1 MKGEMIREARLGE
14 KMGIPD
20 TSGLKEGIKV
30 AKKILVVDDEEA
42 IVEFVDINLHRAGYE
57 VVKAYN
63 GQEALDRL
71 HSESPDLMVLDVMLP
86 DMDGFEVCKRVRAT
100 HTLPIIML
108 TARAEDMDK
117 IRGLEIGADDYMVKP
132 FNPWE
137 LIARIQAI
145 LRRLTPARSEEV
157 SKINYGT
164 MTIDPLGRKVWKKGN
179 LIELTPREYDL
190 LLLFSSH
197 PGKIFTREQVR
208 KEIWGHE
215 FIEERSIDVHIRRL
229 RDKIED
235 NPMDP
240 QYILTIWGVGYK
252 SNPKLGNEPSK

>member
-1 MKGEMIREARLGE
+1 M
-14 KMGIPD
+14 
-20 TSGLKEGIKV
+20 

-57 VVKAYN
+57 VVKAHN
-63 GQEALDRL
+63 GTEALNKL

-86 DMDGFEVCKRVRAT
+86 DIDGFEVLKKARMT
-100 HTLPIIML
+100 HTIPIIML
-108 TARAEDMDK
+108 TARGEDMDK
-117 IRGLEIGADDYMVKP
+117 IRGLETGADDYMVKP

-145 LRRLTPARSEEV
+145 LRRLTPAKPEEV
-157 SKINYGT
+157 AKINYGD
-164 MTIDPLGRKVWKKGN
+164 MIIDPLGRKVWKKGS

-190 LLLFSSH
+190 LLLFSTY
-197 PGKIFTREQVR
+197 PGRIFSREEVR

-229 RDKIED
+229 RDKIEE

-240 QYILTIWGVGYK
+240 QCILTIWGVGYK
-252 SNPKLGNEPSK
+252 SNPKLSGEAKK